1 MFSYHKM
8 LCFMRLSFPSQ
19 LFHKLSNLLTFF
31 VFFPDRV
38 LPCHIPKVIPLS
50 YFVGLNDNSTTTMI
64 ALSSQNLE
72 SSWPSRVI
80 KLPSYLKD
88 FRCYSVSHNNVPIAH
103 PLSHVLSYDLLSSN
117 HKAFVCSIFSHFE
130 PTTYSQV
137 AKVPKWNEAMIVD
150 LKALESNGTWTL
162 TTLLAGKC
170 PVGCKW
176 VYHIKYR
183 SDGSLKRYKAHLV
196 AQGYTQ

>member
-64 ALSSQNLE
+64 APSSQNLE

-103 PLSHVLSYDLLSSN
+103 PLSHVHSYDLLSSN
-117 HKAFVCSIFSHFE
+117 HKAFICSIFSHSE

-150 LKALESNGTWTL
+150 LKALESNGAWTL

-183 SDGSLKRYKAHLV
+183 SDGSLKHYKAHLV